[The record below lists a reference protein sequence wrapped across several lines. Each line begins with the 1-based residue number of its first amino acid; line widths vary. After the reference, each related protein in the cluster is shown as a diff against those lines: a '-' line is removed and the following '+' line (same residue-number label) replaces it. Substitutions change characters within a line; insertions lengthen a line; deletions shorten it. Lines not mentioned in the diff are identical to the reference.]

1 MAKDL
6 VSFQLVKLLEAR
18 GVENIFGLCGH
29 TLIGFLDALKDSNI
43 RYISV
48 RHEQI
53 AAHAA
58 DGYARGKGCQVPGVV
73 MTHLGPGLTNAT
85 TGVAEAGLN
94 SIPMVVI
101 AGDVPTCYF
110 GRHPHQEV
118 NMHADASQYEI
129 YRPFV
134 KRAWRVDRPEL
145 LPEIVDK
152 AFRLAVTG
160 RPGPVLIDI
169 PMDIFE
175 MEIDTRFFEQRMN
188 NLPELPKPGMDEK
201 TAMEIAT
208 LLGDAQNPILYPGGG
223 VISSG
228 AAPALTELAN
238 WLDIPVLYTLMGKGS
253 IPDDDPHA
261 VGMTGFW
268 GTEFNNTL
276 AMNADVMMAIGT
288 RLSEADC
295 SSWYQGET
303 FDIPPTKLIHIDINQ
318 EEIGRNFNTSIGAIC
333 DAKLALEAI
342 LAAAKQKYPQGV
354 SRPAVIKAIAK
365 SKAEYRKTL
374 VAAQSSE
381 QFPMRPERIL
391 KDLRDVLPR
400 DGYVVADV
408 GWNKNGVGQQ
418 FDIYEPGT
426 FVAPGGL
433 CTMGYGPSAA
443 IGVKVANPDKKVVA
457 LIGDGGMGTNVS
469 PFATGAMDHVAVVW
483 VVMNNCA
490 FGTIAG
496 LEGQHYDHQF
506 GTLFMRDG
514 QPYSPDFA
522 AIAEGYGIKGYQI
535 TRAED
540 FKPTLQKALDSNEP
554 CVIDVHMENAPVV
567 TWGCWNI
574 NDMYRKRGEKKPW
587 RQWQWEDV
595 EPWYMKQLKDVKSA
609 ARSKDLADKAKATK
623 KPAARKAAA
632 KKK

>member
-1 MAKDL
+1 MQKDL
-6 VSFQLVKLLEAR
+6 VAFQLVKFLEAR
-18 GVENIFGLCGH
+18 GVEKIFGLCGH
-29 TLIGFLDALKDSNI
+29 TVIGFLDALKDSKI
-43 RYISV
+43 QYISV

-58 DGYARGKGCQVPGVV
+58 DGYARGKNFKVPGVL

-101 AGDVPTCYF
+101 AGDVPSCYF

-145 LPEIVDK
+145 LPEVMDK

-160 RPGPVLIDI
+160 RPGPVLVSV
-169 PMDIFE
+169 PMDIFS
-175 MEIDTRFFEQRMN
+175 MEIDTRFFEARMN
-188 NLPELPKPGMDEK
+188 NFPELPKPGMDEA
-201 TAMEIAT
+201 TAEEIAT
-208 LLGDAQNPILYPGGG
+208 LLAEAKNPVLYPGGG

-228 AAPALTELAN
+228 GAKALTELATH
-238 WLDIPVLYTLMGKGS
+238 LEIPVLYTLMGKGS
-253 IPDDDPHA
+253 IPDNHPMA

-268 GTEFNNTL
+268 GTEFNNTT

-288 RLSEADC
+288 RLSEADS
-295 SSWYQGET
+295 SSWYMGET
-303 FDIPPTKLIHIDINQ
+303 FDVPPTKLIHIDINQ
-318 EEIGRNFNTSIGAIC
+318 EEIGRNFNTVIGAIC
-333 DAKLALEAI
+333 DAKAALEAI
-342 LAAAKQKYPQGV
+342 LAAAKKKYPYGV
-354 SRPAVIKAIAK
+354 KRPEKTAAIAAA
-365 SKAEYRKTL
+365 KAAYKETL
-374 VAAQSSE
+374 VAAQNSP

-391 KDLRDVLPR
+391 KDLREALPK

-418 FDIYEPGT
+418 FEIYEPGT

-443 IGVKVANPDKKVVA
+443 LGVKVANPDKKVVA

-469 PFATGAMDHVAVVW
+469 PFATAAMDGVAVVW

-496 LEGQHYDHQF
+496 LERQHYDHQF

-514 QPYSPDFA
+514 EPYSPDFA
-522 AIAEGYGIKGYQI
+522 AIAEAYGIKGYQI
-535 TRAED
+535 KSAEE
-540 FKPTLQKALDSNEP
+540 FKPTLEKALASNEP
-554 CVIDVHMENAPVV
+554 CVIDVRMENAPVV

-574 NDMYRKRGEKKPW
+574 NDIYRKRGEEKPW
-587 RQWQWEDV
+587 RQWSWEET
-595 EPWYMKQLKDVKSA
+595 EPWYMAELREQKRKQK
-609 ARSKDLADKAKATK
+609 
-623 KPAARKAAA
+623 
-632 KKK
+632 

>member
-1 MAKDL
+1 MQKDL
-6 VSFQLVKLLEAR
+6 VAFQLVKFLEAR
-18 GVENIFGLCGH
+18 GVEKIFGLCGH
-29 TLIGFLDALKDSNI
+29 TVIGFLDALKDSSI
-43 RYISV
+43 QYISV

-58 DGYARGKGCQVPGVV
+58 DGYARGKNCKVPGVV

-145 LPEIVDK
+145 LPEVMDK

-160 RPGPVLIDI
+160 RPGPVLVSV
-169 PMDIFE
+169 PMDIFS
-175 MEIDTRFFEQRMN
+175 MEIDTRFFEARMN
-188 NLPELPKPGMDEK
+188 NLPELPKPGMDEA
-201 TAMEIAT
+201 TAEEIAT
-208 LLGDAQNPILYPGGG
+208 LLAEAKNPVLYPGGG

-228 AAPALTELAN
+228 GAKALTELATH
-238 WLDIPVLYTLMGKGS
+238 LEIPVLYTLMGKGS
-253 IPDDDPHA
+253 IPDNHPMA

-268 GTEFNNTL
+268 GTEFNNTT

-288 RLSEADC
+288 RLSEADS
-295 SSWYQGET
+295 SSWYMGET
-303 FDIPPTKLIHIDINQ
+303 FDVPPTKLIHIDINQ
-318 EEIGRNFNTSIGAIC
+318 EEIGRNFNTVIGAIC
-333 DAKLALEAI
+333 DAKAALEAI
-342 LAAAKQKYPQGV
+342 LAAAKKKYPYGV
-354 SRPAVIKAIAK
+354 KRPEKTAAIAAA
-365 SKAEYRKTL
+365 KAAYKETL
-374 VAAQSSE
+374 VAAQNSP

-391 KDLRDVLPR
+391 KDLREALPK

-443 IGVKVANPDKKVVA
+443 LGVKVANPDKKVVA

-469 PFATGAMDHVAVVW
+469 PFATGAMDNVAVVW

-496 LEGQHYDHQF
+496 LERQHYDHQF
-506 GTLFMRDG
+506 GTLFMKDG
-514 QPYSPDFA
+514 EPYSPDFA
-522 AIAEGYGIKGYQI
+522 AIAEAYGIKGYQI
-535 TRAED
+535 TKAED
-540 FKPTLQKALDSNEP
+540 FKPALEEALASNKP
-554 CVIDVHMENAPVV
+554 CVIDVRMENAPVV

-574 NDMYRKRGEKKPW
+574 NDIYRKRGEEKPW
-587 RQWQWEDV
+587 RQWSWEET
-595 EPWYMKQLKDVKSA
+595 EPWYMAELREQKRKQK
-609 ARSKDLADKAKATK
+609 
-623 KPAARKAAA
+623 
-632 KKK
+632 

>member
-6 VSFQLVKLLEAR
+6 VSFQLVKFLEAR
-18 GVENIFGLCGH
+18 GVDHIFGLCGH
-29 TLIGFLDALKDSNI
+29 TLIAFLDALKESKI

-58 DGYARGKGCQVPGVV
+58 DGYSRGRGCQVPGVV
-73 MTHLGPGLTNAT
+73 MTHLGPGMTNAA

-145 LPEIVDK
+145 LPEVMDK

-160 RPGPVLIDI
+160 RPGPVLVDI

-175 MEIDTRFFEQRMN
+175 MEVDTRFFEQRIDN
-188 NLPELPKPGMDEK
+188 FPELPKPALGEK
-201 TAMEIAT
+201 AAEEIAAM
-208 LLGDAQNPILYPGGG
+208 LAEAESPVLYPGGG

-228 AAPALTELAN
+228 ASQALTELASF
-238 WLDIPVLYTLMGKGS
+238 LDIPVLYTLMGKGA

-276 AMNADVMMAIGT
+276 AMNADVIMAVGT

-318 EEIGRNFNTSIGAIC
+318 EEIGRNFKTEIGAIC

-342 LAAAKQKYPQGV
+342 LAAAKRKYPASV
-354 SRPAVIKAIAK
+354 KRPETLSRIAEAKKA
-365 SKAEYRKTL
+365 YRETL
-374 VAAQSSE
+374 VGAQKSE

-391 KDLRDVLPR
+391 KELRDALPR
-400 DGYVVADV
+400 DGFVVADV

-443 IGVKVANPDKKVVA
+443 LGVKIANPDKKVVA

-469 PFATGAMDHVAVVW
+469 PFATAAVDGVAVVW

-506 GTLFMRDG
+506 GTTFTRG
-514 QPYSPDFA
+514 GKPYSPDFA
-522 AIAEGYGIKGYQI
+522 AIGEAYGIRGRRI
-535 TRAED
+535 TRACD
-540 FKPTLQKALDSNEP
+540 FKSALEEALASDEP
-554 CVIDVHMENAPVV
+554 CVIDVRMENAPVV

-574 NDMYRKRGEKKPW
+574 NDMYRRRGEEKPW

-595 EPWYMKQLKDVKSA
+595 EPWYMKELREQKSKAREASKAVQAGKRLKA
-609 ARSKDLADKAKATK
+609 PR
-623 KPAARKAAA
+623 
-632 KKK
+632 

>member
-1 MAKDL
+1 MKKDL
-6 VSFQLVKLLEAR
+6 VSFQLVKFLEAR
-18 GVENIFGLCGH
+18 GVEKIFGLCGH
-29 TLIGFLDALKDSNI
+29 TVIGFLDALKESNI
-43 RYISV
+43 QYISV

-58 DGYARGKGCQVPGVV
+58 DGYARGKGCQAPGILL
-73 MTHLGPGLTNAT
+73 THLGPGLTNAT

-101 AGDVPTCYF
+101 AGDIPTCYY

-118 NMHADASQYEI
+118 NLHADASQFEI

-145 LPEIVDK
+145 LPEIMDK
-152 AFRLAVTG
+152 AFRLAMTG
-160 RPGPVLIDI
+160 RPGPVLVSV
-169 PMDIFE
+169 PMDIFS
-175 MEIDTRFFEQRMN
+175 MPLDTRFFEHRMHN
-188 NLPELPKPGMDEK
+188 IPELPKPGLSTE
-201 TAMEIAT
+201 TAMEIAKM
-208 LLGDAQNPILYPGGG
+208 LGEAKNPVLYPGGG
-223 VISSG
+223 VVSSG
-228 AAPALTELAN
+228 ASKVFTELAAH
-238 WLDIPVLYTLMGKGS
+238 LEIPVLYTLMGKGS
-253 IPDDDPHA
+253 IADDHPMA

-268 GTEFNNTL
+268 GTEFNNTT
-276 AMNADVMMAIGT
+276 AMEADVMMAIGT

-295 SSWYQGET
+295 SSWYQDET

-318 EEIGRNFNTSIGAIC
+318 EEIGRNFPTFLGAIC
-333 DAKLALEAI
+333 DAKSALEAI
-342 LAAAKQKYPQGV
+342 LAAAKQLFPNGV
-354 SRPAVIKAIAK
+354 KRPEKVAAIAENK
-365 SKAEYRKTL
+365 KNYKASL
-374 VAAQSSE
+374 VAAQQSN

-408 GWNKNGVGQQ
+408 GWNKNGCGQQ

-443 IGVKVANPDKKVVA
+443 LGVKVANPDKKVVA

-469 PFATGAMDHVAVVW
+469 PFATGAVDGVAVVW

-496 LEGQHYDHQF
+496 LTKQHYDHQF
-506 GTLFMRDG
+506 GTLFEKDG
-514 QPYSPDFA
+514 KPYSPDFA
-522 AIAEGYGIKGYQI
+522 AIAEAYGIKGYKV

-540 FKPTLQKALDSNEP
+540 FKPTLEKALASNEA
-554 CVIDVHMENAPVV
+554 CVIDVAMENAHVI

-574 NDMYRKRGEKKPW
+574 NDIYRKRTEQDKPW
-587 RQWQWEDV
+587 RQWAFETEI
-595 EPWYMKQLKDVKSA
+595 EPWYMKELRDE
-609 ARSKDLADKAKATK
+609 KAKS
-623 KPAARKAAA
+623 RA
-632 KKK
+632 KKKK